1 MSLENFEVSDMG
13 RGTSRSRGME
23 TRRLVKEEGG
33 GGKEK
38 RESVCKAM
46 SSVPMLLAQGAPVRL
61 SVERLG
67 QVCGPGQSLWLPVEG
82 WWGRA
87 GGWVTSKETGQSPG
101 RGREDLN

>member
-1 MSLENFEVSDMG
+1 
-13 RGTSRSRGME
+13 ME
-23 TRRLVKEEGG
+23 TGRLVKEEGG

-46 SSVPMLLAQGAPVRL
+46 SSVPMLLGAPVRL